1 MRLLP
6 WAPHIEHPTL
16 HTHTHSQGAPIPRLS
31 VRIDMRDGT
40 GDISFLLLWMV
51 LREM

>member
-16 HTHTHSQGAPIPRLS
+16 HTHTHSQGTAIPGFS
-31 VRIDMRDGT
+31 VRIDVRDGA
-40 GDISFLLLWMV
+40 GGISSLFLWMV